1 MEKSIIYVSPVS
13 KKRHVINFK
22 NLLETAGNIDN
33 YILQDKVFERPDHD
47 FSLPMSIVKSGAVVW
62 DIGAYIGTF
71 SIPFAIEGFE
81 VHAFEGFPSNFERT
95 KINCAPYN
103 NIKVHQCALS
113 NENKKVISKF
123 GDCTATEQKPVEI
136 EYFMLDEYV
145 QNNKIPSPKLVKM
158 DIEGMESL
166 ALLEMKRVL
175 EYSRP
180 IWLIGFHHPG
190 NILLEN
196 PEQKIE
202 GYAGFV
208 TSEEGGFDFDRFKEL
223 GYEIFDLKRHS
234 YCTNKEEWFKWGDC
248 NGEYMCIPS
257 ELIELRKMP
266 NGSVT
271 FTMI

>member
-1 MEKSIIYVSPVS
+1 M
-13 KKRHVINFK
+13 
-22 NLLETAGNIDN
+22 
-33 YILQDKVFERPDHD
+33 
-47 FSLPMSIVKSGAVVW
+47 
-62 DIGAYIGTF
+62 
-71 SIPFAIEGFE
+71 
-81 VHAFEGFPSNFERT
+81 
-95 KINCAPYN
+95 
-103 NIKVHQCALS
+103 HQCALS

-123 GDCTATEQKPVEI
+123 GDCTATEQEPVEI
-136 EYFMLDEYV
+136 EYFMFDEYV

-166 ALLEMKRVL
+166 ALLKMKRVL

-208 TSEEGGFDFDRFKEL
+208 ISEEGGFDFDRFKKL